1 MPTFLK
7 SIEIG
12 IKIVIQELLI
22 MNFMDTEIKLTITGL
37 VYNQTVVGTYGL
49 VLSEEFGNRR
59 FSVMIGEPEAQSIA
73 LKMNNKKSPRP
84 LTHDLIKS
92 LLNVFDADLQKVL
105 IYDMVNDVFYSE
117 LHILKDK
124 KIIIVDARTSDA
136 VALAVRSECPIYI
149 KSEILEIVGT
159 EVETPINDNEN
170 IQDDIVNKEI
180 TVEDLDTFSL
190 DSLENM
196 LELAV
201 IDEKYEL
208 AVHIRDAIK
217 RKKK

>member
-1 MPTFLK
+1 
-7 SIEIG
+7 
-12 IKIVIQELLI
+12 
-22 MNFMDTEIKLTITGL
+22 MNSEIKLTITGL

-49 VLSEEFGNRR
+49 VLSEEYGNRR

-92 LLNVFDADLQKVL
+92 ILNVFDAELQKVV

-117 LHILKDK
+117 LHILKQNK
-124 KIIIVDARTSDA
+124 VVIVDARTSDA
-136 VALAVRSECPIYI
+136 VALAVRSDCPIYI
-149 KSEILEIVGT
+149 KSEILNIVGT
-159 EVETPINDNEN
+159 EVEPVADVNNEN
-170 IQDDIVNKEI
+170 LTETTVNKDI
-180 TVEDLDTFSL
+180 TVDDLDAFSL
-190 DSLENM
+190 DALENM

-201 IDEKYEL
+201 VDEKYEL

-217 RKKK
+217 KKKK